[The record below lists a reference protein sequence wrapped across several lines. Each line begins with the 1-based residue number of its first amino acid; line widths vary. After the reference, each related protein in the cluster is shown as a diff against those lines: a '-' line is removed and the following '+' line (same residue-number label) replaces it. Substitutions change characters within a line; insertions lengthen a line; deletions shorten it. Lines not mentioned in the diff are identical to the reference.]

1 MHYPVINDKIK
12 SVSHAISSPKGIFH
26 ANLNCKQKGI
36 PKLLGEVFLRKSVV
50 LQMDLPTRYQ
60 KLTQI

>member
-1 MHYPVINDKIK
+1 M
-12 SVSHAISSPKGIFH
+12 SHAISSPKGIFH

-50 LQMDLPTRYQ
+50 LQMDLPTRYK